1 MFHLQGTGKI
11 RNGVE
16 LCEGKGKQSIKWALS
31 SQLTGGAVEK
41 NPTARQGDIGVG
53 VPSLDQEDSPE
64 EGNGNPVPCSCLGN
78 PWTEETGRLQSLE
91 AQSSRTEH
99 DQCRR
104 WKFNPASKAS

>member
-41 NPTARQGDIGVG
+41 NPTARQGDIGVVQTG
-53 VPSLDQEDSPE
+53 IKTH
-64 EGNGNPVPCSCLGN
+64 NGAPQHP
-78 PWTEETGRLQSLE
+78 
-91 AQSSRTEH
+91 
-99 DQCRR
+99 
-104 WKFNPASKAS
+104 